1 MGVVVVGLLDSRQL
15 DVQFSYFKITM
26 SCNVEVVMWEPTYVN
41 LVTWMR
47 SKIQLLSPLVQKLS
61 E

>member
-1 MGVVVVGLLDSRQL
+1 VGVVVIGLLDSRQF
-15 DVQFSYFKITM
+15 DVQFSYFKVTM

-47 SKIQLLSPLVQKLS
+47 LKIQVLSLLVQKLN